1 MSSGE
6 RKYLAA
12 AMSLSLLL
20 ATLIFVP
27 MIAFVGISE
36 FGEGLFGGGELLS
49 SANTTVWSATYS
61 MGYAVVFIPIV
72 IIGALLVIAIVYFL
86 GKYGKA
92 EAERLSKLPV
102 LLTLRVVKVDV
113 NSRVVTYSATTSG

>member
-6 RKYLAA
+6 KKYLAA

-36 FGEGLFGGGELLS
+36 FGEGLFGGGKLLN
-49 SANTTVWSATYS
+49 SANATVWNASAS
-61 MGYAVVFIPIV
+61 FGSSVVFIPIV
-72 IIGALLVIAIVYFL
+72 CIGALLVVAIVYSL
-86 GKYGKA
+86 GKYETKA
-92 EAERLSKLPV
+92 MEARS
-102 LLTLRVVKVDV
+102 
-113 NSRVVTYSATTSG
+113 SRPK